1 MGGFERNLAGMVFG
15 PCPTSRVGG
24 FAIRVRMA
32 ELLSTEGEKIGVL
45 AVFGDSKAI

>member
-1 MGGFERNLAGMVFG
+1 MGRFERNLAGMVFG
-15 PCPTSRVGG
+15 PCPTARVGG

-45 AVFGDSKAI
+45 AVFGVSKAI

>member
-15 PCPTSRVGG
+15 PCSTARVGG
-24 FAIRVRMA
+24 FSIGLRVA
-32 ELLSTEGEKIGVL
+32 ELLSAEGEKMGVL